1 MEVAARMEG
10 APKNI
15 RYFFLPNKDP
25 SRYPEY
31 PGRDSNIGLYVD
43 SRRAA

>member
-10 APKNI
+10 APNI
-15 RYFFLPNKDP
+15 RYFFLPNKDL